1 MTRKE
6 TRDIT
11 ANLPEGIEIVV
22 DRSPVDLG
30 GLEWRLGLGI
40 EDGYIV
46 LTSEGTKEFAKRI
59 HYTQNF
65 ILGEEF
71 RVAGEP
77 DGDIVLNINQEVD
90 AEIDPYEVVKEQYY
104 DITQALKEWN
114 GEDDE
119 SFGAE
124 MADETFV
131 CARSGET
138 EYMDNG
144 FLVPN
149 LGMVSENHM
158 TKEDWEAWDKQN
170 ALHNPDS
177 YSREQLKKWNE

>member
-46 LTSEGTKEFAKRI
+46 LTSKGTKEFSKRI

-65 ILGEEF
+65 ILGTEF
-71 RVAGEP
+71 RVAEEP
-77 DGDIVLNINQEVD
+77 DGDIVLNISQEQLEPGD
-90 AEIDPYEVVKEQYY
+90 IDPYEVVKEQYY
-104 DITQALKEWN
+104 NIYTGGILRN
-114 GEDDE
+114 GDPLVK
-119 SFGAE
+119 FGYKATKDFLNMTVE
-124 MADETFV
+124 ELREEIIGAFELDYLEET
-131 CARSGET
+131 
-138 EYMDNG
+138 G
-144 FLVPN
+144 FIEKSN
-149 LGMVSENHM
+149 
-158 TKEDWEAWDKQN
+158 
-170 ALHNPDS
+170 
-177 YSREQLKKWNE
+177 WNE

>member
-1 MTRKE
+1 MVRQE

-11 ANLPEGIEIVV
+11 AKLPEGIEIVV

-59 HYTQNF
+59 HHTQNF

-77 DGDIVLNINQEVD
+77 DGDIVLNIDQED
-90 AEIDPYEVVKEQYY
+90 LSPGDIDPHEVVKEQYCNIY
-104 DITQALKEWN
+104 PGAILRHGKPLVN
-114 GEDDE
+114 
-119 SFGAE
+119 FGYKATKDFLNMTVE
-124 MADETFV
+124 ELREEIIGASELDYLEETGYIEK
-131 CARSGET
+131 S
-138 EYMDNG
+138 N
-144 FLVPN
+144 
-149 LGMVSENHM
+149 
-158 TKEDWEAWDKQN
+158 
-170 ALHNPDS
+170 
-177 YSREQLKKWNE
+177 WNE

>member
-1 MTRKE
+1 MDCSSEQLTMTRKE

-11 ANLPEGIEIVV
+11 AKLPEGIEIMV
-22 DRSPVDLG
+22 DRAPVDLG

-77 DGDIVLNINQEVD
+77 DGDIVLNINQED
-90 AEIDPYEVVKEQYY
+90 LDPEDIDPYEVVKEQYCNIY
-104 DITQALKEWN
+104 PGAILREGSPLINQGYKVTKDFLNMTVEELREEII
-114 GEDDE
+114 G
-119 SFGAE
+119 SFSLDYLE
-124 MADETFV
+124 QT
-131 CARSGET
+131 
-138 EYMDNG
+138 G
-144 FLVPN
+144 FIEKSN
-149 LGMVSENHM
+149 
-158 TKEDWEAWDKQN
+158 
-170 ALHNPDS
+170 
-177 YSREQLKKWNE
+177 WNE

>member
-11 ANLPEGIEIVV
+11 AKLPEGIEIMV
-22 DRSPVDLG
+22 DRAPVDLG

-77 DGDIVLNINQEVD
+77 DGDIVLNINQED
-90 AEIDPYEVVKEQYY
+90 LDPEDIDPYEVVKEQYCNIY
-104 DITQALKEWN
+104 PGAILREGSPLINQGYKVTKDFLNMTVEELREEII
-114 GEDDE
+114 G
-119 SFGAE
+119 SFSLDYLE
-124 MADETFV
+124 QT
-131 CARSGET
+131 
-138 EYMDNG
+138 G
-144 FLVPN
+144 FIEKSN
-149 LGMVSENHM
+149 
-158 TKEDWEAWDKQN
+158 
-170 ALHNPDS
+170 
-177 YSREQLKKWNE
+177 WNE

>member
-1 MTRKE
+1 MARQE

-11 ANLPEGIEIVV
+11 AKLPEGIEIVV

-59 HYTQNF
+59 HHTQNF

-77 DGDIVLNINQEVD
+77 DGDIVLNINQED
-90 AEIDPYEVVKEQYY
+90 LDPGDIDPYEVVKEQYY
-104 DITQALKEWN
+104 NIYTGGILRH
-114 GEDDE
+114 GEPLVNCGYKATKD
-119 SFGAE
+119 
-124 MADETFV
+124 
-131 CARSGET
+131 
-138 EYMDNG
+138 
-144 FLVPN
+144 FLN
-149 LGMVSENHM
+149 M
-158 TKEDWEAWDKQN
+158 TVEE
-170 ALHNPDS
+170 L
-177 YSREQLKKWNE
+177 REEIIGGYELDCLEEIGYIEKTN

>member
-1 MTRKE
+1 MARKE

-11 ANLPEGIEIVV
+11 AKLPEGIEIVV

-59 HYTQNF
+59 HHTQNF

-77 DGDIVLNINQEVD
+77 DGDIVLNIDQED
-90 AEIDPYEVVKEQYY
+90 LSPGDIDPGAILREGSPLINQGYKVTKDFLNMTVEELREEIIGSFSLDYLEQ
-104 DITQALKEWN
+104 T
-114 GEDDE
+114 
-119 SFGAE
+119 
-124 MADETFV
+124 
-131 CARSGET
+131 
-138 EYMDNG
+138 G
-144 FLVPN
+144 FIEKSN
-149 LGMVSENHM
+149 
-158 TKEDWEAWDKQN
+158 
-170 ALHNPDS
+170 
-177 YSREQLKKWNE
+177 WNE

>member
-1 MTRKE
+1 MVRQE

-11 ANLPEGIEIVV
+11 AKLPEGIEIVV

-77 DGDIVLNINQEVD
+77 DGDIVLNINQED
-90 AEIDPYEVVKEQYY
+90 LSPGDIDPHEVVKEQYY
-104 DITQALKEWN
+104 NIYPGAILREGSPLINQGYKVTKDFLNMTVEELREEII
-114 GEDDE
+114 G
-119 SFGAE
+119 SFSLDYLE
-124 MADETFV
+124 QT
-131 CARSGET
+131 
-138 EYMDNG
+138 G
-144 FLVPN
+144 FIEKSN
-149 LGMVSENHM
+149 
-158 TKEDWEAWDKQN
+158 
-170 ALHNPDS
+170 
-177 YSREQLKKWNE
+177 WNE